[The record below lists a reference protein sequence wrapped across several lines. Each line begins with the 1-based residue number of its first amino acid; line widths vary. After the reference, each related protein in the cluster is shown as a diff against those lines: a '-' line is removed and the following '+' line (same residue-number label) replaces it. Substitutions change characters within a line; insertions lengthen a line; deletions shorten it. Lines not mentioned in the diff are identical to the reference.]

1 MNSNHYSISIL
12 WDPRD
17 NIYVASV
24 PELPGVK
31 THGDTYQEAMQNILE
46 VIDMWVEDA
55 QKHGEALPL
64 PKNYSD
70 IKVSET

>member
-1 MNSNHYSISIL
+1 MNSNHYSVVIQ

-24 PELPGVK
+24 PELPRVR
-31 THGDTYQEAMQNILE
+31 THGDTYQEALQNIIE

-55 QKHGEALPL
+55 QRTSEILP
-64 PKNYSD
+64 PPRNY
-70 IKVSET
+70 TGTAA

>member
-1 MNSNHYSISIL
+1 MNSNHYSISIQ

-31 THGDTYQEAMQNILE
+31 THGDTYQEATQNILE

-55 QKHGEALPL
+55 QKHGETLPP

-70 IKVSET
+70 NNEKMP

>member
-1 MNSNHYSISIL
+1 MMNSSHYSITIQ

-55 QKHGEALPL
+55 QKHGETLPP
-64 PKNYSD
+64 PKNYAN
-70 IKVSET
+70 TAA